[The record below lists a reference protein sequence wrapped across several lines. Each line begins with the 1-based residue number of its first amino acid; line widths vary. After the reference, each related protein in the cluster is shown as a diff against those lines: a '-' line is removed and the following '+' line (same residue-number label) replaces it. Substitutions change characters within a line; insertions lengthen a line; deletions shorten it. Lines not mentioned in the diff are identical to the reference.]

1 MATLET
7 QVLDNIIVR
16 SRRKMLSL
24 GTSALAGLVLAGV
37 TKKAEA
43 ATLGDADYLNFAL
56 NLEYLEAN
64 FYNLAVHGQTID
76 KLSTPISIT
85 GTGTQGVVLTKGSNN
100 YASCK
105 VPFTLPIIAAYA
117 AETATEEGKHV
128 SFLRGALSTSA
139 VAQPQIDLVASFNA
153 LAMGAGLATP
163 VAGQFDPFANDAT
176 FLIGAYIFED
186 VGVTAYHGAAGA
198 LTVAAN
204 LGAAGGILAVEAYH
218 AGLVRTSIAQVDSS
232 PTFFPVGTLQKFTQ
246 QISAFRSLLANPS
259 SAPTKQI
266 TNGGITGADDQG
278 LDNTQMVALQGT
290 SATYISNTILD
301 ADNNS
306 ICFSR
311 TPAQILSIV
320 TGNSPAKASGNTG
333 VFFPAGL
340 NGNVN

>member
-7 QVLDNIIVR
+7 QVLDDIIVK

-24 GTSALAGLVLAGV
+24 STSALAGLVLAGV

-43 ATLGDADYLNFAL
+43 ATLVDADYLNFAL

-64 FYNLAVHGQTID
+64 FYNLAVNGETID
-76 KLSTPISIT
+76 KLSTPIGIT
-85 GTGTQGVVLTKGSNN
+85 GTGAQGVVVTKGSNN

-105 VPFTLPIIAAYA
+105 VPFTLPIIKAYA
-117 AETATEEGKHV
+117 AETAIEEGKHV
-128 SFLRGALSTSA
+128 SFLRGALGSSA
-139 VAQPQIDLVASFNA
+139 VAQPQLDLFNSFNA
-153 LAMGAGLATP
+153 LAVGAG
-163 VAGQFDPFANDAT
+163 VASSFDPFANDAF

-198 LTVAAN
+198 LTSSSN

-218 AGLVRTSIAQVDSS
+218 AGLVRTSIAKVDAGAAFA
-232 PTFFPVGTLQKFTQ
+232 PAGTLTGFTQ
-246 QISAFRSLLANPS
+246 KISAFRSSLANPS
-259 SAPTKQI
+259 SAPTTQT
-266 TNGGITGADDQG
+266 TNGGIKNADDQG
-278 LDNTQMVALQGT
+278 IDNSQTVTLNGTAALPST
-290 SATYISNTILD
+290 TILD

-311 TPAQILSIV
+311 TPQQILAIV
-320 TGNSPAKASGNTG
+320 TGTSPTGSSPHMG

>member
-7 QVLDNIIVR
+7 QQLDDIIVK

-24 GTSALAGLVLAGV
+24 STSALAGLVLAGV

-43 ATLGDADYLNFAL
+43 ATLVDADYLNFAL

-64 FYNLAVHGQTID
+64 FYNLAVHGVTID
-76 KLSTPISIT
+76 KLSTPIGIT
-85 GTGTQGVVLTKGSNN
+85 GTGTQGTVTTKANF
-100 YASCK
+100 AA
-105 VPFTLPIIAAYA
+105 VPFTLPVIKAYA
-117 AETATEEGKHV
+117 TETATEEGKHV
-128 SFLRGALSTSA
+128 SFLRGALGSSA
-139 VAQPQIDLVASFNA
+139 VAQPAIDLLNSFNMLASGA
-153 LAMGAGLATP
+153 LGITS
-163 VAGQFDPFANDAT
+163 FDPFANDAY

-198 LTVAAN
+198 LTSSAN

-218 AGLVRTSIAQVDSS
+218 AGLVRTAINGIDGAATFA
-232 PTFFPVGTLQKFTQ
+232 PTGTLTGYTQK
-246 QISAFRSLLANPS
+246 ISAFRSMLANPS
-259 SAPTKQI
+259 SAPTSQT
-266 TNGGITGADDQG
+266 TNGGIKNADDQG
-278 LDNTQMVALQGT
+278 IDNSQMVALQGA
-290 SATYISNTILD
+290 SATFPSTTVLD

-306 ICFSR
+306 ICFAR
-311 TPAQILSIV
+311 TPGQILSIV